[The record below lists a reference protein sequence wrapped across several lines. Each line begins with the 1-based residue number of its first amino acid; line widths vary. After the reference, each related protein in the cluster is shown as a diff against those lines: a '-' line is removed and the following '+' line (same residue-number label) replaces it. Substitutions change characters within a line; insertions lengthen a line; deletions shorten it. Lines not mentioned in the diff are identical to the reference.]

1 MSLFVLRA
9 VLTVT
14 REKPPK
20 SFGVAAPPIWL
31 SAPNIVVWAAARI
44 PRVGDL

>member
-1 MSLFVLRA
+1 MSLLVLQA

-20 SFGVAAPPIWL
+20 SFGVAAPPFWL
-31 SAPNIVVWAAARI
+31 SAANIVRS
-44 PRVGDL
+44 GG